1 MDYIVKGRIR
11 RAGNP
16 KFELKINAK
25 SQKHALES
33 AIVDI
38 GSKQGVK
45 RNRIEIKEV
54 TESK

>member
-1 MDYIVKGRIR
+1 MEYIVKGRIK

-33 AIVDI
+33 AIVKI
-38 GSKQGVK
+38 GAKQGVK
-45 RNRIEIKEV
+45 KNAIEIKEI